1 MVTTKGVGTADR
13 ATTGKTATK
22 RATTWKPTAKSTS
35 EDRGRRDLA
44 GLVRDVRTALDE
56 LAVKGDLATMQGR
69 DHLQKQ
75 VDEVEARWWK
85 VKHELGL
92 ARAETDATVDS
103 LRAGITKAEEAVR
116 HLVDAVRVGIRK
128 P

>member
-1 MVTTKGVGTADR
+1 MVTTKGVGTAE
-13 ATTGKTATK
+13 TATIKRTTAK
-22 RATTWKPTAKSTS
+22 RATTWKPTPRSIS
-35 EDRGRRDLA
+35 EDAVRRDLA
-44 GLVRDVRTALDE
+44 SLVGDVRTALDE
-56 LAVKGDLATMQGR
+56 FAVKGDLATMQGR

-75 VDEVEARWWK
+75 VEVVEARWLK
-85 VKHELGL
+85 VKHELGQ
-92 ARAETDATVDS
+92 AKTETDATVDS